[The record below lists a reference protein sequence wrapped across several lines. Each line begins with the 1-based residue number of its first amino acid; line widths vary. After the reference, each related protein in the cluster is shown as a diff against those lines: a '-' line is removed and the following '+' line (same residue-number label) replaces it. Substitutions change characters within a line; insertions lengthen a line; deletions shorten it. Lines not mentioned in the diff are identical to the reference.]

1 MRWPL
6 YLLLVLAAW
15 ASIGVAQD
23 AAALKAIGSLPSCA
37 VSNNIQHGP
46 NDISLIVLAI
56 VPGDSCS

>member
-37 VSNNIQHGP
+37 VRNSQHGS
-46 NDISLIVLAI
+46 NDMLLMVIAI

>member
-37 VSNNIQHGP
+37 VCNSQHGP
-46 NDISLIVLAI
+46 NDMLLMVVAI